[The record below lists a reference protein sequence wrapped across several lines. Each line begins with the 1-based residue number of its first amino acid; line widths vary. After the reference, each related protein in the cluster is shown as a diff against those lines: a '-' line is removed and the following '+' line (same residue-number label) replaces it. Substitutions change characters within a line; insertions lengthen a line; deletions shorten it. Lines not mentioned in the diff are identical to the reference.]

1 MSEVGCAERTP
12 SEARSADDLYI
23 GVRSALIYQK
33 SGDFRVNVNKVKLRG
48 IAYSYTKRFLPF
60 FRKKACAEKIKFEE
74 HKKMLSTTKNNK
86 NFTCVKL
93 ARRDILTRTDGKLRK
108 IFLRFAFQEALPAPE
123 AVKNREK
130 RQQSEMRKMFEKEE
144 FS

>member
-33 SGDFRVNVNKVKLRG
+33 SGDFRVKVNKVKLRK

-60 FRKKACAEKIKFEE
+60 FRKKSVRGKKKI
-74 HKKMLSTTKNNK
+74 
-86 NFTCVKL
+86 
-93 ARRDILTRTDGKLRK
+93 
-108 IFLRFAFQEALPAPE
+108 
-123 AVKNREK
+123 
-130 RQQSEMRKMFEKEE
+130 
-144 FS
+144 

>member
-33 SGDFRVNVNKVKLRG
+33 LRDFRVNVNKVKSRE

-60 FRKKACAEKIKFEE
+60 FRKKACAEKIKLLEN
-74 HKKMLSTTKNNK
+74 KKCYLQRKIMK
-86 NFTCVKL
+86 NFT
-93 ARRDILTRTDGKLRK
+93 
-108 IFLRFAFQEALPAPE
+108 
-123 AVKNREK
+123 
-130 RQQSEMRKMFEKEE
+130 
-144 FS
+144 

>member
-1 MSEVGCAERTP
+1 MSEFGCAERTP

-48 IAYSYTKRFLPF
+48 IAYSYTKRFLQF

-74 HKKMLSTTKNNK
+74 HKK
-86 NFTCVKL
+86 CY
-93 ARRDILTRTDGKLRK
+93 R
-108 IFLRFAFQEALPAPE
+108 
-123 AVKNREK
+123 
-130 RQQSEMRKMFEKEE
+130 
-144 FS
+144 

>member
-1 MSEVGCAERTP
+1 
-12 SEARSADDLYI
+12 
-23 GVRSALIYQK
+23 
-33 SGDFRVNVNKVKLRG
+33 
-48 IAYSYTKRFLPF
+48 
-60 FRKKACAEKIKFEE
+60 
-74 HKKMLSTTKNNK
+74 MLSVTKNNE

-93 ARRDILTRTDGKLRK
+93 ARRGILTRMDGKLRK
-108 IFLRFAFQEALPAPE
+108 FFLRFAFQAALPAPE